1 MALLTNTFKVK
12 DKTRPTDK
20 KKNKKNKNKII
31 KTKKRPNRKNGLT
44 NQTEPLLIPP
54 T

>member
-12 DKTRPTDK
+12 DKTRPTDNK
-20 KKNKKNKNKII
+20 KKTKKNKKNNKN
-31 KTKKRPNRKNGLT
+31 KKRPNRKNGLT
-44 NQTEPLLIPP
+44 NQAEPLLIPP